1 MQAQLIYFKESGK
14 FYTES
19 TLELKEQEKNS
30 RYFEISDRIRLLSA
44 KQQLPG
50 ITNDWLAQNGFIVVL
65 QENIGWP
72 ILIKHPS
79 NNKTIPA
86 PKTNYQPGKE
96 TKHKI
101 KLISFKQHG
110 KYNIEEFITL
120 DEKCIYNNV
129 AIVHEIVDKISAKE
143 NGFYYMICAP
153 DDELSG
159 CPHLILPTY

>member
-1 MQAQLIYFKESGK
+1 MKAKLIYFKESGK
-14 FYTES
+14 FYAEGS
-19 TLELKEQEKNS
+19 IELTGKEKNGC
-30 RYFEISDRIRLLSA
+30 YFEISDRIRLLSA

-50 ITNDWLAQNGFIVVL
+50 ITNDWLAENGFIVVL
-65 QENIGWP
+65 QENVGWP

-79 NNKTIPA
+79 NNQTIPA
-86 PKTNYQPGKE
+86 SKTKYQPGEE

-120 DEKCIYNNV
+120 DENCIYNGV
-129 AIVHEIVDKISAKE
+129 AMVYEIVNKVGTRED
-143 NGFYYMICAP
+143 GFYYMICAP

-159 CPHLILPTY
+159 CPHLILPS